1 MLHAYVWMRMSSLC
15 VHTSLSIVIVVACI
29 PNKAKAKCLQIQH
42 KCGHKGEITNIL
54 PILYGT
60 TMVMMLA
67 GVTCDRG
74 GGYKQ
79 ADHKNSK
86 YK

>member
-15 VHTSLSIVIVVACI
+15 VHTSLSIVVACI